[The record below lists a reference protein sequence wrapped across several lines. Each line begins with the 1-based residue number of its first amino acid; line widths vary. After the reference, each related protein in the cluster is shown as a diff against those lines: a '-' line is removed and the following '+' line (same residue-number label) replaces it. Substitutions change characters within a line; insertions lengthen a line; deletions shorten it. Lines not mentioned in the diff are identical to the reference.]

1 MSKRLYSI
9 ISNVMDI
16 PISEIN
22 DESSPE
28 SIESWDSFNSYVL
41 LDELETEFKTEF
53 SIDEVVE
60 TKNVADIKKYLKKNA
75 YKTFTQNIK
84 ILKNSS
90 YKGVPQ
96 FRDQISAFVDAVTGG
111 TKNIVSAIDGC
122 NTVAVCCAAIES
134 LKTSKPTKV
143 HNY

>member
-9 ISNVMDI
+9 ISKVMDI

-28 SIESWDSFNSYVL
+28 SIDSWDSFNSYVL

-60 TKNVADIKKYLKKNA
+60 TKNVADIKKYLKKHG
-75 YKTFTQNIK
+75 IE
-84 ILKNSS
+84 LK
-90 YKGVPQ
+90 
-96 FRDQISAFVDAVTGG
+96 D
-111 TKNIVSAIDGC
+111 
-122 NTVAVCCAAIES
+122 
-134 LKTSKPTKV
+134 
-143 HNY
+143 

>member
-9 ISNVMDI
+9 ISKVMDI

-28 SIESWDSFNSYVL
+28 SIDSWDSFNSYVL

-60 TKNVADIKKYLKKNA
+60 TKNVADIKKYLKKH
-75 YKTFTQNIK
+75 
-84 ILKNSS
+84 
-90 YKGVPQ
+90 G
-96 FRDQISAFVDAVTGG
+96 
-111 TKNIVSAIDGC
+111 
-122 NTVAVCCAAIES
+122 IE
-134 LKTSKPTKV
+134 L
-143 HNY
+143 ND

>member
-53 SIDEVVE
+53 VDTLEVLGLV
-60 TKNVADIKKYLKKNA
+60 VGR
-75 YKTFTQNIK
+75 
-84 ILKNSS
+84 ILK
-90 YKGVPQ
+90 G
-96 FRDQISAFVDAVTGG
+96 
-111 TKNIVSAIDGC
+111 
-122 NTVAVCCAAIES
+122 
-134 LKTSKPTKV
+134 
-143 HNY
+143 

>member
-9 ISNVMDI
+9 ISKVMDI

-22 DESSPE
+22 DETSPE

-60 TKNVADIKKYLKKNA
+60 TKNVADIKKYLKKH
-75 YKTFTQNIK
+75 
-84 ILKNSS
+84 
-90 YKGVPQ
+90 G
-96 FRDQISAFVDAVTGG
+96 
-111 TKNIVSAIDGC
+111 
-122 NTVAVCCAAIES
+122 IE
-134 LKTSKPTKV
+134 L
-143 HNY
+143 ND

>member
-9 ISNVMDI
+9 IAKVMDI

-60 TKNVADIKKYLKKNA
+60 TKNVADIKKYLKKH
-75 YKTFTQNIK
+75 
-84 ILKNSS
+84 
-90 YKGVPQ
+90 G
-96 FRDQISAFVDAVTGG
+96 
-111 TKNIVSAIDGC
+111 
-122 NTVAVCCAAIES
+122 IE
-134 LKTSKPTKV
+134 L
-143 HNY
+143 ND